1 MPESPQKRG
10 QRSRRAARGEVA
22 PPPRLRTGPGKRP
35 ERTGVAA
42 KESLAEAF
50 VRMGGIAG
58 LVKWGKKN
66 PTEFYRLWARLIP
79 KEDSLTVTQVGVEE
93 LLAQLDA
100 QGPANGDALSVVEAA
115 AEQLGLPA
123 PEPLGTSL
131 A

>member
-1 MPESPQKRG
+1 MAESAQKRG
-10 QRSRRAARGEVA
+10 ARSRRAQRGEVA

-42 KESLAEAF
+42 KEKLSEAF
-50 VRMGGIAG
+50 ERMGGVAG
-58 LVKWGKKN
+58 LVRWAKKN

-79 KEDSLTVTQVGVEE
+79 KEENIAVTQFGVED

-100 QGPANGDALSVVEAA
+100 QDPANGDALALVESVGA
-115 AEQLGLPA
+115 QLGLPA
-123 PEPLGTSL
+123 PQPTGTSL